1 MANLTAAEVHAQL
14 EATRIAPVFYNAD
27 VTFSQKIL
35 QACYEGGMRVFE
47 FTNRGEKAATVFKE
61 LRAFVN
67 THCPELALGIGTI
80 YTTTE
85 AEKFIDLGTDFIVQP
100 VTVAA
105 VGELCQNQD
114 IPWLPAAA
122 TLNEIY
128 HATQLGAEVVKL
140 FPGNVL
146 GPGFVKAIKGPM
158 PNIKVMVTG
167 GVEPTE
173 ESLKAWFGAGTNYVG
188 MGSQLFAMNLV
199 TDADFV
205 ALRERVAGVMKLVAE
220 FAR

>member
-1 MANLTAAEVHAQL
+1 MANLSSAEVHAQL

-27 VTFSQKIL
+27 VTFSQKIV
-35 QACYEGGMRVFE
+35 QACYDGGMRVFE
-47 FTNRGEKAATVFKE
+47 FTNRGEKAAGVFQE

-67 THCPELALGIGTI
+67 EHCPEMALGIGTI

-85 AEKFIDLGTDFIVQP
+85 AEQFIDLGADFVVQP
-100 VTVAA
+100 VTIAA
-105 VGELCQNQD
+105 VGGFCQNRD

-173 ESLKAWFGAGTNYVG
+173 ESLNAWFSAGANYLG
-188 MGSQLFAMNLV
+188 MGSQLFAMPLK
-199 TDADFV
+199 TAEDFE
-205 ALRERVAGVMKLVAE
+205 ALRERVAHVMQFVKQ
-220 FAR
+220 

>member
-1 MANLTAAEVHAQL
+1 MANLTSSEVHAQL

-27 VTFSQKIL
+27 VMFSQKIL
-35 QACYEGGMRVFE
+35 QACYDGGMRVFE
-47 FTNRGEKAATVFKE
+47 FTNRGDKAAGVFKA
-61 LRAFVN
+61 LREFVN
-67 THCPELALGIGTI
+67 KNCPELALGIGTI
-80 YTTTE
+80 YTTSE
-85 AEKFIDLGTDFIVQP
+85 AQQFIELGADFIVQP

-105 VGELCQNQD
+105 VGEVCESKD

-128 HATQLGAEVVKL
+128 HATQLGAEIVKL

-158 PNIKVMVTG
+158 PNVKVMVTG

-173 ESLKAWFGAGTNYVG
+173 ESLNAWFSAGANYLG
-188 MGSQLFAMNLV
+188 MGSQLFAMPLK
-199 TDADFV
+199 TDEDFA
-205 ALRERVAGVMKLVAE
+205 ALRERVANMMQFVKK
-220 FAR
+220 

>member
-1 MANLTAAEVHAQL
+1 MANLSSAEVHAQL

-27 VTFSQKIL
+27 TEFSKKIL
-35 QACYEGGMRVFE
+35 QACYDGGMRVFE
-47 FTNRGEKAATVFKE
+47 FTNRGEKAAGVFQE

-67 THCPELALGIGTI
+67 EHCPELALGIGTI

-85 AEKFIDLGTDFIVQP
+85 AEQFIDLGADFVVQP
-100 VTVAA
+100 VTIAA
-105 VGELCQNQD
+105 VGEICQNRD

-173 ESLKAWFGAGTNYVG
+173 ESLKAWFSAGANYLG
-188 MGSQLFAMNLV
+188 MGSQLFAIPLKTAEDFETLRDRV
-199 TDADFV
+199 THVMQFV
-205 ALRERVAGVMKLVAE
+205 KQ
-220 FAR
+220 

>member
-1 MANLTAAEVHAQL
+1 MANLSSAEVHAQL

-27 VTFSQKIL
+27 IIFSQKIL
-35 QACYEGGMRVFE
+35 QACYDGGMRVFE
-47 FTNRGEKAATVFKE
+47 FTNRGDKAADVFKE
-61 LRAFVN
+61 LREFVN
-67 THCPELALGIGTI
+67 KNCPELALGIGTI

-85 AEKFIDLGTDFIVQP
+85 ARQFIELGADFIVQP
-100 VTVAA
+100 VTIAA
-105 VGELCQNQD
+105 VGEICESNN

-128 HATQLGAEVVKL
+128 HATQLGAEIVKL

-158 PNIKVMVTG
+158 PNVKVMVTG

-173 ESLKAWFGAGTNYVG
+173 ESLKSWFGAGANYLG
-188 MGSQLFAMNLV
+188 MGSQLFAIPL
-199 TDADFV
+199 TTEEDFA
-205 ALRERVAGVMKLVAE
+205 ALRERVAHVMQFVK
-220 FAR
+220 

>member
-1 MANLTAAEVHAQL
+1 MADLSGAEVHAQL
-14 EATRIAPVFYNAD
+14 EATKIAPVFYNAD
-27 VTFSQKIL
+27 VMFSQKIL
-35 QACYEGGMRVFE
+35 QACYDGGMRVFE
-47 FTNRGEKAATVFKE
+47 FTNRGDKAPGVFQE

-67 THCPELALGIGTI
+67 ENCPELALGIGTI

-85 AEKFIDLGTDFIVQP
+85 AENFIKLGADFIVQP

-105 VGELCQNQD
+105 VGEICEKHD

-128 HATQLGAEVVKL
+128 HATQLGAEIVKL

-158 PNIKVMVTG
+158 PNVKVMVTG

-173 ESLKAWFGAGTNYVG
+173 ANLKAWFDAGANYLG
-188 MGSQLFAMNLV
+188 MGSQLFAIPLK
-199 TDADFV
+199 TAEDFE
-205 ALRERVAGVMKLVAE
+205 ALRARVAHVMQFVK
-220 FAR
+220 